1 MRNTPLPLL
10 AALGILACGGAETPP
25 KQAPP
30 QLAAATTPPPPD
42 VPIPAGSRGTPAA
55 TVEHAP
61 LPYARAARTLPR
73 SPYLLIRSAVEM
85 DSTWR
90 QAGGSGAPPEVDFA
104 RAAVI
109 ALRLP
114 ADAKRDAFTPLA
126 HAVEGGTQV
135 VLPAATPRH
144 VGALPTDRLE
154 FYAIPITGG
163 PVSRVRY
170 ASAGR

>member
-10 AALGILACGGAETPP
+10 AALSVLACGGAETPP
-25 KQAPP
+25 EQAPP
-30 QLAAATTPPPPD
+30 RPAAASTPPPPD

-55 TVEHAP
+55 PVEHAP
-61 LPYARAARTLPR
+61 LPYSRAARTLPR
-73 SPYLLIRSAVEM
+73 SPYLLIRSAAEL

-90 QAGGSGAPPEVDFA
+90 QAGGSGAPPKVDFA
-104 RAAVI
+104 RTAVV

-114 ADAKRDAFTPLA
+114 AGAERDAFTPLA
-126 HAVEGGTQV
+126 HAVGGATQV

-154 FYAIPITGG
+154 FYAVAITGG

-170 ASAGR
+170 ASGE